1 MIDQIFDRNTSME
14 QKSMILASII
24 LGVRELAGTTID
36 PKNEQDQVTM
46 VKKEGNNMLWIQNYG
61 FFNYI

>member
-36 PKNEQDQVTM
+36 PKDEQDQVTM
-46 VKKEGNNMLWIQNYG
+46 DKKEEKEIVRCGSKTTD
-61 FFNYI
+61 F